1 MSTEAQQMLDA
12 AFDGTLDLDA
22 DASQAPVAPAL
33 AVTTETTTTPVEPA
47 AQAASTAQDEEQ
59 VGAPIVSKSG
69 TYTIPFEKLSSAR
82 QERDQVKAENEQ
94 LKAQLAQLNA
104 SQARNLEAA
113 QDLAQ
118 HRADAGGAPTQADQ
132 NLAVAQAA
140 AAQGVDM
147 GLFGSFSE
155 EDIAK
160 GVATLVEQRAGALVD
175 AKLHAALAPLRQ
187 REAESVNDA
196 HRDAIYAVHKDADEV
211 YDSVEFKAWVGHQ
224 PTYVRAA
231 IQHTLTN
238 GETKDVIE
246 VFSNFKAAHQ
256 TSAPAADAVKKALEK
271 AQAQP
276 PTSLSE
282 MTGATSS
289 GATDAERVQSLAGDP
304 AAMLEYMASLSTDK
318 QNRLMNSVV

>member
-1 MSTEAQQMLDA
+1 MSTEAQQLLAA
-12 AFDGTLDLDA
+12 AFGGTLDLDA
-22 DASQAPVAPAL
+22 DASQAPVASAPVA
-33 AVTTETTTTPVEPA
+33 TTESTTTPVEPA

-94 LKAQLAQLNA
+94 LKAQLAQLNV

-147 GLFGSFSE
+147 DLFGSFSE

-160 GVATLVEQRAGALVD
+160 GVAALVEQRPRRATLVHRVEDNVGFGVVETLDESAGEIEDNRAVPALAQLLD
-175 AKLHAALAPLRQ
+175 DAAKLRGLACAGRADQHRVRLLEAPWIGDPGDLVGLVNAQ
-187 REAESVNDA
+187 RSF
-196 HRDAIYAVHKDADEV
+196 R
-211 YDSVEFKAWVGHQ
+211 
-224 PTYVRAA
+224 RA
-231 IQHTLTN
+231 IQDDH
-238 GETKDVIE
+238 
-246 VFSNFKAAHQ
+246 VFREH
-256 TSAPAADAVKKALEK
+256 
-271 AQAQP
+271 
-276 PTSLSE
+276 
-282 MTGATSS
+282 
-289 GATDAERVQSLAGDP
+289 R
-304 AAMLEYMASLSTDK
+304 
-318 QNRLMNSVV
+318 RR